1 MWTFG
6 QILKRH
12 SKLFCIKFFGCGN
25 INILKLAELVRMS
38 LRALTSNLV
47 SNWPKEQGRSITQQ
61 KKSPDREHEELI
73 NPAAQ

>member
-1 MWTFG
+1 MDIWTNSEKTFETV
-6 QILKRH
+6 LY
-12 SKLFCIKFFGCGN
+12 KFFGCGN